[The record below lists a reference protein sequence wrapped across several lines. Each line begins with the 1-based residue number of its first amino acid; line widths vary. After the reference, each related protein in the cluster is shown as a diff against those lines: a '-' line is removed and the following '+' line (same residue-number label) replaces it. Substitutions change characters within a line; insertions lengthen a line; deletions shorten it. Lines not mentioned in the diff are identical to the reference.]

1 MPELVPQKGPN
12 LIAVTPR
19 LAVKVSRKGDL
30 APSAS
35 TTKKNDFR
43 EFHAWAVQAGSGFL
57 VLDINHETNAEAK
70 EMMAIPQGTGCS
82 LTGAGFQFDA
92 EIVATPAS
100 ANVQNPVTIK
110 LSSPAQR
117 TALDALIASQRKVHH
132 IEICEHRDVE
142 STDRDHGLRDYSFM
156 PCALP
161 ELAWDDLDTKTKFL
175 GREFEAPILI
185 TGMTGGVERGQHI
198 NDNLARAAA
207 AAGIPMGVGSQRL
220 ALDDERFAGIFNVK
234 KNVPGVFL
242 IGNIGAA
249 QLVGGRSHKA
259 AREICLRAID
269 MISADALAIHV
280 NVLQE
285 MIQTEG
291 DRDFRGVLDCI
302 AFIAQDFP
310 VPLMVKEVGA
320 GMDPRTANR
329 LAVCLGSGARAID
342 VGGRGGTSWGWIEGL
357 RATDPLTFELAKD
370 FRDWGLTT
378 GMALTMA
385 REAIPLE
392 SQCQLVA
399 TGGIRSGIDV
409 AKAVALGATV
419 AGVGLPLFRAALKGT
434 NEVDAALDNL
444 IKGLKTVMI
453 CTGSR
458 QLSDLAGS
466 LIKTGPNHSPTRGAM
481 A

>member
-12 LIAVTPR
+12 LIAVVPR
-19 LAVKVSRKGDL
+19 LAVKISRRGNL
-30 APSAS
+30 ASAAS
-35 TTKKNDFR
+35 TTKNNLSN
-43 EFHAWAVQAGSGFL
+43 EFSAWAVQAGTGLL
-57 VLDINHETNAEAK
+57 VLETDDL
-70 EMMAIPQGTGCS
+70 MAIPQGTGCS
-82 LTGAGFQFDA
+82 ISGAGFQFDA
-92 EIVATPAS
+92 EVVATPAS
-100 ANVQNPVTIK
+100 ATTQNPLTIK

-117 TALDALIASQRKVHH
+117 GALDALIGSQRKVHH
-132 IEICEHRDVE
+132 IEICETRDVE
-142 STDRDHGLRDYSFM
+142 SSDRDQGLQEYSFM

-161 ELAWDDLDTKTKFL
+161 ELAWDELDTKTEFL
-175 GREFEAPILI
+175 GHKFKAPVLI
-185 TGMTGGVERGQHI
+185 TGMTGGVERGSHI
-198 NDNLARAAA
+198 NHNLARAAA

-234 KNVPGVFL
+234 KEVPEVFL

-249 QLVGGRSHKA
+249 QLVGGRSHQK
-259 AREICLRAID
+259 AREMCLRAID

-310 VPLMVKEVGA
+310 VPVMVKEVGA
-320 GMDPRTANR
+320 GMDPRTAKR
-329 LAVCLGSGARAID
+329 LAVLLGSGAID

-357 RATDPLTFELAKD
+357 RATDPLTFELAQG

-378 GMALTMA
+378 GAALTMA
-385 REAIPLE
+385 RRAIPME
-392 SQCQLVA
+392 TKCQLVA
-399 TGGIRSGIDV
+399 TGGIRSGVDV
-409 AKAVALGATV
+409 AKVIALGATM

-434 NEVDAALDNL
+434 DEVDAALNNL

-453 CTGSR
+453 CTGTR
-458 QLSDLAGS
+458 QLSGLAAA
-466 LIKTGPNHSPTRGAM
+466 LIKTASNQSPTRETLG
-481 A
+481 